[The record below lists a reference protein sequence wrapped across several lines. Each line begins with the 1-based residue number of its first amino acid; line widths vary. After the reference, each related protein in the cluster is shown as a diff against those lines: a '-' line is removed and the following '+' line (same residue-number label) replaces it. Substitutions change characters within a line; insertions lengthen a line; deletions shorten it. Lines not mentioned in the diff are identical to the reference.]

1 MEFLDALEMLKIDS
15 EVLFRRFSGNKSL
28 AERFIRKFRD
38 EKTFM
43 ELKKAYEAYQ
53 KGEDTKTV
61 MELQAHTL
69 KGVAANLEFIELYKA
84 CTKMVDHLREKRTDT
99 IDENYAAVETEY
111 MKLINVLKEL

>member
-15 EVLFRRFSGNKSL
+15 EVLFRRFSGNKGL

-53 KGEDTKTV
+53 KGCELLNKVQNSSDIKKEMWKKTKKHV
-61 MELQAHTL
+61 
-69 KGVAANLEFIELYKA
+69 KS
-84 CTKMVDHLREKRTDT
+84 R
-99 IDENYAAVETEY
+99 
-111 MKLINVLKEL
+111 